1 MKIKMNN
8 KLVIDE
14 NKPPLII
21 ADSAPQIPVESLIC
35 GTPVVSFDVGNLKEV
50 ITEKND
56 AFIIPN
62 SNTYDRVK
70 KFCIYLIQN
79 HFIAIIKKKKDL

>member
-50 ITEKND
+50 ITEK
-56 AFIIPN
+56 
-62 SNTYDRVK
+62 K
-70 KFCIYLIQN
+70 
-79 HFIAIIKKKKDL
+79 